1 MKHFITLACAILLS
15 CGGGGGSVASS
26 SNTGSSTNASSS
38 ASSTLL
44 PGSVGSF
51 QPLDIDDWLWKKYLF
66 FYWFAQYPY
75 FPLILQETRKIIT
88 CMVNPW
94 MILLS
99 L

>member
-1 MKHFITLACAILLS
+1 MKHFITLTCVILIS

-66 FYWFAQYPY
+66 FY
-75 FPLILQETRKIIT
+75 
-88 CMVNPW
+88 
-94 MILLS
+94 
-99 L
+99 